1 METIQ
6 PERTNST
13 VEHQIRIA
21 GKGKNRLVELIIT
34 VFLGLLAFISI
45 FPFYNVL
52 ITSFGEASAMAKQSV
67 YLIPTSFN
75 FTAYEYIF
83 SGDKILK
90 SFLISFM
97 VTFGGT
103 FINLL
108 LSLCGAYALSKRS
121 MPGRKIMLYMI
132 LFTMFFNGGL
142 IPYYLTVKNLGLVNH
157 IMVMILPL
165 AVNTFYLLIVMSYF
179 RTLPPALEESAK
191 IDGANDIQILAKIII
206 PTSMPTIAAIGL
218 FYAVDRWNEWWHA
231 LLFISDINKYPLQ
244 LLLRQVL
251 VNFNEIMQNGIA
263 SSMAQKAVGIYP
275 DTIKMAVVVV
285 ASIPILLVYPF
296 LQKYFTKGMML
307 GSIKG

>member
-1 METIQ
+1 METDQ
-6 PERTNST
+6 PELSNGAIEHRT
-13 VEHQIRIA
+13 RIA

-34 VFLGLLAFISI
+34 AFLGLLACISI

-75 FTAYEYIF
+75 LTAYEYIF

-90 SFLISFM
+90 SFLISFV
-97 VTFGGT
+97 VTVGGT
-103 FINLL
+103 FTNLL
-108 LSLCGAYALSKRS
+108 LSLCGAYALSKRT
-121 MPGRKIMLYMI
+121 MPGRNIMLYMI
-132 LFTMFFNGGL
+132 LFTMFFSGGL
-142 IPYYLTVKNLGLVNH
+142 IPYYLTVKDIGLVNN
-157 IMVMILPL
+157 ILVMIVPL
-165 AVNTFYLLIVMSYF
+165 AVNTFYLIIVMSYF

-206 PTSMPTIAAIGL
+206 PISMPTIAAVGL

-231 LLFISDINKYPLQ
+231 MLFISDINKYPLQ

-251 VNFNEIMQNGIA
+251 VNFNEILQNGIA
-263 SSMAQKAVGIYP
+263 SSMAQKAAGIYP